1 MTYQDIFS
9 FQTAET
15 DFQDIKWLKS
25 CYLYSGEGGC
35 QNAKFLLKKRV
46 NFDSISAMIPFL
58 PPTGIGVELQVSVLP
73 LLTIL
78 LSCSNRDSSKRDL
91 NLRRLNDR

>member
-1 MTYQDIFS
+1 MTYQDILS

-46 NFDSISAMIPFL
+46 NFDSISATYWNRVVKSVNVIEKSSKDTIGGE
-58 PPTGIGVELQVSVLP
+58 PPTGFYGTLFS
-73 LLTIL
+73 LTVPG
-78 LSCSNRDSSKRDL
+78 CR
-91 NLRRLNDR
+91 LREK

>member
-1 MTYQDIFS
+1 MGRYDGS
-9 FQTAET
+9 AVG
-15 DFQDIKWLKS
+15 
-25 CYLYSGEGGC
+25 LYDGSGVGSYNG
-35 QNAKFLLKKRV
+35 
-46 NFDSISAMIPFL
+46 SAVGL
-58 PPTGIGVELQVSVLP
+58 YDGVELQVSVLP

>member
-1 MTYQDIFS
+1 MFS
-9 FQTAET
+9 LRR
-15 DFQDIKWLKS
+15 DFQDT
-25 CYLYSGEGGC
+25 
-35 QNAKFLLKKRV
+35 KKTVQCPHMWYGDYNKERV
-46 NFDSISAMIPFL
+46 RV
-58 PPTGIGVELQVSVLP
+58 VELQVSVLP

>member
-1 MTYQDIFS
+1 MLNWHLECGTAGSYSVFRLRVSTDLVVVETRNIHHRYSVVDI
-9 FQTAET
+9 
-15 DFQDIKWLKS
+15 
-25 CYLYSGEGGC
+25 
-35 QNAKFLLKKRV
+35 
-46 NFDSISAMIPFL
+46 P
-58 PPTGIGVELQVSVLP
+58 VELQVSVLP

>member
-1 MTYQDIFS
+1 MNENEVILQ
-9 FQTAET
+9 ET
-15 DFQDIKWLKS
+15 FDDLTSLRFAILQLGNRVLIHDM
-25 CYLYSGEGGC
+25 LYSE
-35 QNAKFLLKKRV
+35 LKHLASQLHFQASHPIFTLSFRDPV
-46 NFDSISAMIPFL
+46 
-58 PPTGIGVELQVSVLP
+58 VELQVSVLP